1 MVTLPPNTTALSL
14 FRWLPGETI
23 NCALGWI
30 VMQGVIRHGSAVSS
44 LPMHHSDPFDR
55 MLIAQALCENLRIIT
70 RDRKFEK
77 YQVEVLRA

>member
-1 MVTLPPNTTALSL
+1 
-14 FRWLPGETI
+14 
-23 NCALGWI
+23 
-30 VMQGVIRHGSAVSS
+30 MQGVIRHGSAVSS